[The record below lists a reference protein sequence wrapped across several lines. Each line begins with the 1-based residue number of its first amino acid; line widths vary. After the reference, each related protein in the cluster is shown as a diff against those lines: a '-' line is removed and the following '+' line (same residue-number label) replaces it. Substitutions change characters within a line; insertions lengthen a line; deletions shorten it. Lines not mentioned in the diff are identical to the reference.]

1 MKTKHLQ
8 IPLEIKSV
16 SETGVFSGYGSVF
29 HNEDSYG
36 DIVRPGAFK
45 KCCGSTTA
53 MNRLGSSPRWW
64 RTKRVCLWK
73 AVF

>member
-1 MKTKHLQ
+1 MKTKRLE

-16 SETGVFSGYGSVF
+16 DENGTFTGYGSVF

-45 KCCGSTTA
+45 KT
-53 MNRLGSSPRWW
+53 LE
-64 RTKRVCLWK
+64 K
-73 AVF
+73 